1 MLFKRCSSELEV
13 ISYLSVPADAAHE
26 PPEGDDLLH
35 GDDVLEVD
43 VGPGQVHALD
53 GLGRLAGVLK
63 EDDQL
68 KIGDRRFAG
77 GLRPA

>member
-1 MLFKRCSSELEV
+1 MAS
-13 ISYLSVPADAAHE
+13 DASHV
-26 PPEGDDLLH
+26 PPEGDDLLL
-35 GDDVLEVD
+35 GDDVLQ
-43 VGPGQVHALD
+43 VGHGAVQGHLLD

-77 GLRPA
+77 VLRPA